1 MTNNKILILLTA
13 ILMNGSAFALQE
25 FDIANN
31 GEITAVVSDYDVSR
45 ITIANSRIDNVTL
58 SSKQL
63 KVDTDDKTGQ
73 IYVHPIKP
81 NKSTVSTIKIGNM
94 KAQAITGST
103 VNMFVTDVEGRTY
116 TLRLRLQSVPSETI
130 LIRPLRGASGSVGGS
145 TDFTNQVVTMIEDM
159 YLDRKNDDGYVVS
172 EEDTKIK
179 LWKEV
184 NFMLYKTYTDNRF
197 VGSVF
202 ILQNI
207 SGKEI
212 TLAENQFWKPNT
224 VAVAIEKPVLANR
237 ELTKVFVI
245 GAKQDE

>member
-1 MTNNKILILLTA
+1 
-13 ILMNGSAFALQE
+13 
-25 FDIANN
+25 
-31 GEITAVVSDYDVSR
+31 
-45 ITIANSRIDNVTL
+45 
-58 SSKQL
+58 
-63 KVDTDDKTGQ
+63 
-73 IYVHPIKP
+73 
-81 NKSTVSTIKIGNM
+81 
-94 KAQAITGST
+94 
-103 VNMFVTDVEGRTY
+103 MFVTDVEGRTY

-172 EEDTKIK
+172 EENTKIK

-212 TLAENQFWKPNT
+212 NLAENQFWKPNT

>member
-1 MTNNKILILLTA
+1 MKNSKLLVLLALTTS
-13 ILMNGSAFALQE
+13 SAFGLQE

-31 GEITAVVSDYDVSR
+31 GEITAVISDYDVSR
-45 ITIANSRIDNVTL
+45 ITIANSRIDTVKL

-73 IYVHPIKP
+73 IYVRPVKP
-81 NKSTVSTIKIGNM
+81 NKSTVSTIKIGNLQ
-94 KAQAITGST
+94 AQTVTGTS
-103 VNMFVTDVEGRTY
+103 VNMFVTDVDGRTY
-116 TLRLRLQSVPSETI
+116 TLRLRMQSVPSETI

-145 TDFTNQVVTMIEDM
+145 TDFTNQIVTFIEDM
-159 YLDRKNDDGYVVS
+159 YLDRKNEDGYVVS
-172 EEDTKIK
+172 EVDTKIK

-197 VGSVF
+197 IGSVF

-212 TLAENQFWKPNT
+212 VLAENQFWKPNT
-224 VAVAIEKPVLANR
+224 VAVAIEKPVLADR